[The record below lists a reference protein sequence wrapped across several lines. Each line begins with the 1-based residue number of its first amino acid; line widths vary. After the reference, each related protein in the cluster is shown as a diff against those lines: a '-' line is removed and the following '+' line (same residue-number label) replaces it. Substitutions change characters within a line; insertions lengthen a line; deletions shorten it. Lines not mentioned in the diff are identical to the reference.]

1 MDAATGNWSGVVMV
15 LLYQYHITA
24 LGGRKKNACLDS
36 IVSHGV
42 CSVVCPVVY
51 FITIKTD

>member
-15 LLYQYHITA
+15 SLYQYHITA
-24 LGGRKKNACLDS
+24 SGGRKKDVCLDS

-51 FITIKTD
+51 FITIKN